1 MSTWWRRVWHLLN
14 RPRFERDL
22 TREMREHREAM
33 ADPKAF
39 GDSHRLLERSRDA
52 WGWNWLDDAVQD
64 LRLGMRGLVRSPAFT
79 LTAVLI
85 LTFGIGLN
93 LTVFQ
98 VANVVLLRGP
108 EVSRPETLA
117 RLHRHGRTL
126 RSNSEAMP
134 YVATQRI
141 ARDNTALS
149 AVLVEAS
156 TPIMW
161 GEEPTVVE
169 ASFVSPNWF
178 AELGSGPLYGR
189 VFVPQLDGAADAPAT
204 AIASHQFW
212 QTSLGAN
219 PAVIGSTVRINDRA
233 VTLIGVMP
241 ETAPE
246 LDLDQS
252 AIWLPINQR
261 EYYYPGST
269 FLHDWSANNTAMYA
283 RLKDG
288 ISPVAAR
295 EMLRA
300 TMAAIHQEQP
310 AHFDAD
316 EWLEPAMATENFTE
330 PAERLG
336 FMGVASVLGL
346 LSSMVLV
353 VAATN
358 LGNLVLS
365 RATGRARELGVRVAL
380 GARRSRIVRQL
391 AIETLPLG
399 LTGALGGLLFAA
411 WTANTIAVVGG
422 LPAYLDFTP
431 DWRAIGMSL
440 GLTALALAVVGAL
453 PAWKVAQQDLTA
465 AIKDGGQQVSM
476 RLDRARV
483 RSFMLAAQVG
493 GSCLILIVSAMMAR
507 SLQRLVVSDL
517 GFEYEQTAVLQTA
530 LARYGV
536 VGEAA
541 RSYWMA
547 VKERVTA
554 NPETQD
560 AAMVLAAP
568 FGGRV
573 SEPVYSEVPRLRV
586 AANHVEPSYFA
597 LLEIPLLRGR
607 TFESRDDPG
616 TTVVIS
622 RELARQMYGTVDV
635 VGLGFPKSRPRD
647 TIVGVAGDAS
657 SIRPGAA
664 GVAELYRPLAPEDY
678 SQAMLLARARTDPVR
693 LLPVLREAAQANSQ
707 VFAGVRL
714 LKDDFERRVSGT
726 RIASGIGAS
735 IGLLTMLLAC
745 IGIFG
750 VVSYGASLRMKEIGI
765 HLALG
770 ARRASILRLVMRHAL
785 SPMSVGMAVGT
796 AAAVPIGLALARS
809 PLQLAAADPVSYA
822 GALVVFAVAA
832 ATAAMIPAVRALA
845 ADPIRALRHE

>member
-1 MSTWWRRVWHLLN
+1 MTLLRRLWHLLN
-14 RPRFERDL
+14 RRRHEREL
-22 TREMREHREAM
+22 LLEMREHRGLM
-33 ADPKAF
+33 HDPAKF
-39 GDSHRLLERSRDA
+39 GDTHRLLERSRDA
-52 WGWNWLDDAVQD
+52 WGWSWLDDASQD
-64 LRLGMRGLVRSPAFT
+64 LRLGMRGLVRSAAFA
-79 LTAVLI
+79 LTAILI
-85 LTFGIGLN
+85 LSFGIGLN

-98 VANVVLLRGP
+98 MANVVLLRGP
-108 EVSRPETLA
+108 AVSRPETLA
-117 RLHRHGRTL
+117 RLHRHGRAM
-126 RSNSEAMP
+126 RANSEAMP

-141 ARDNTALS
+141 ASDNTALS

-161 GEEPTVVE
+161 GEEPKVVE

-178 AELGSGPLYGR
+178 VEIGSGPLLGR
-189 VFVPQLDGAADAPAT
+189 VFEPQLDGAGDAPPT
-204 AIASHQFW
+204 VIASYQFW
-212 QTSLGAN
+212 QTTLGAN
-219 PAVIGSTVRINDRA
+219 SAVIGTTVRINDRP

-252 AIWLPINQR
+252 ALWLPINQR

-269 FLHDWSANNTAMYA
+269 FLSDWSSNNTAMYA

-288 ISPVAAR
+288 VSPAAAR

-300 TMAAIHQEQP
+300 AMVALSQEQP

-336 FMGVASVLGL
+336 FIGVASVIGL
-346 LSSMVLV
+346 LSSLVLV
-353 VAATN
+353 VVATN
-358 LGNLVLS
+358 LGNLVLA

-391 AIETLPLG
+391 AVETLPLG
-399 LTGALGGLLFAA
+399 LSGAAGGLLFAA
-411 WTANTIAVVGG
+411 WTANTIAALGG

-431 DWRAIGMSL
+431 DWRAIGLSL
-440 GLTALALAVVGAL
+440 ALTALAMAVVGAL
-453 PAWKVAQQDLTA
+453 PAWKVAQQDLAA
-465 AIKDGGQQVSM
+465 AIKDGGQQVSI

-483 RSFMLAAQVG
+483 RRLMLASQVG
-493 GSCLILIVSAMMAR
+493 ASCVILIVSAMMAR
-507 SLQRLVVSDL
+507 SLQRLLTSDL
-517 GFEYEQTAVLQTA
+517 GFEYERTAVLQTA

-536 VGEAA
+536 EGEAA
-541 RSYWMA
+541 RSYWTA

-554 NPETQD
+554 NPLTQE

-568 FGGRV
+568 FSGRV
-573 SEPVYSEVPRLRV
+573 NEPVYSEAPRLRV
-586 AANHVEPSYFA
+586 VENRVEPAYFSV
-597 LLEIPLLRGR
+597 LEIPLQRGR
-607 TFESRDDPG
+607 TFEAQDDPL
-616 TTVVIS
+616 TTAIIS

-635 VGLGFPKSRPRD
+635 IGLGFPKSRSHD
-647 TIVGVAGDAS
+647 TIVGVVGDAS

-678 SQAMLLARARTDPVR
+678 SRAILLARARRDPAR
-693 LLPVLREAAQANSQ
+693 LLPVLREAAQANSP
-707 VFAGVRL
+707 VPAGVRL
-714 LKDDFERRVSGT
+714 LKDDFDRRVSGN
-726 RIASGIGAS
+726 RIASGIAGS

-750 VVSYGASLRMKEIGI
+750 VVSYGASLRTKEIGI

-770 ARRASILRLVMRHAL
+770 ADRTSILRLVMRHAL
-785 SPMSVGMAVGT
+785 SPVSFGMGAGT
-796 AAAVPIGLALARS
+796 AAAVPIGLALTRS
-809 PLQLAAADPVSYA
+809 PLQLAAADPASYV
-822 GALVVFAVAA
+822 GALVVFIVAA
-832 ATAAMIPAVRALA
+832 AAAAMIPALRALT